1 MIAAAAISAA
11 SQGAGAAASKKAN
24 DKARGRLN
32 DEKNLTEA
40 ERRKNKY
47 QTWTDTLNGRNTIR
61 HLQDTADREIA
72 RITGAAK
79 VGGATEA
86 QVAAEKDAL
95 RQQQAEVIAEGAAR
109 HEDNVDVK
117 DASYR
122 QELSGINQQLINNDL
137 QQGLNTAQAAAAVG
151 NTIANAG
158 AAMAMGS
165 PGGGGVSTGTGT
177 TGGTLLQQMNTP
189 VKTTTP
195 VTPEMQMAQGMQ
207 HYLGGY
213 NNNYNALLK
222 NPNFMKWVINGY

>member
-47 QTWTDTLNGRNTIR
+47 QSWTDTINGQNTIR
-61 HLQDTADREIA
+61 QLQDNADREIA

-95 RQQQAEVIAEGAAR
+95 RQQQAEVIADAAAR
-109 HEDNVDVK
+109 HEDNIDVK

-122 QELSGINQQLINNDL
+122 QELSGLNQQLINNDL
-137 QQGLNTAQAAAAVG
+137 QQGQNVAQAAAAVG
-151 NTIANAG
+151 NTLANV
-158 AAMAMGS
+158 AASASMHMAAGS
-165 PGGGGVSTGTGT
+165 PGGGGVSQSPSTSGSR
-177 TGGTLLQQMNTP
+177 LLEMNKNLRSLQQLYAN
-189 VKTTTP
+189 
-195 VTPEMQMAQGMQ
+195 EF
-207 HYLGGY
+207 GG
-213 NNNYNALLK
+213 
-222 NPNFMKWVINGY
+222 WT

>member
-11 SQGAGAAASKKAN
+11 SQGAGAAASKRAN

-32 DEKNLTEA
+32 DEKSLTEA

-95 RQQQAEVIAEGAAR
+95 RQQQAEVIADAAAR

-122 QELSGINQQLINNDL
+122 QELSGLNQQLINNDL
-137 QQGLNTAQAAAAVG
+137 QQGQNVAQAAAAVG
-151 NTIANAG
+151 NTLANV
-158 AAMAMGS
+158 AASASMNMAAGS
-165 PGGGGVSTGTGT
+165 PGGGGVATTRGTGNT
-177 TGGTLLQQMNTP
+177 ALENMNTP
-189 VKTTTP
+189 VTQ
-195 VTPEMQMAQGMQ
+195 TPEMQMQQGMQ

-213 NNNYNALLK
+213 NNSMQALRK
-222 NPNFMKWVINGY
+222 DPNFMKWIMTGQ